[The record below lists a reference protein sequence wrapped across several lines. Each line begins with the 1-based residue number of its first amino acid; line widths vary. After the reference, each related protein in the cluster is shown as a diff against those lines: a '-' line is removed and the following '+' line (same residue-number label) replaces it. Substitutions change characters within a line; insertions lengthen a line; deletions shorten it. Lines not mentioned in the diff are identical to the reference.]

1 MALKKWKANFHLANS
16 VQKKQDYLFRCSVV
30 PGNFLLNDPKS
41 RVPFTFQPVFPENL
55 GKWTWIDPGFPNK
68 RRTKIGMPSMP
79 GMGRHE
85 IQLSQKISM
94 PGMPAMK
101 TKFVPRLPR
110 LSKCKIIRAQAT
122 LGAWRCLSVHPK
134 LRYTGHSN
142 FPCMPLKTFNSQSS
156 PF

>member
-1 MALKKWKANFHLANS
+1 MLHLLSNRF
-16 VQKKQDYLFRCSVV
+16 FRKIWVN
-30 PGNFLLNDPKS
+30 GNRLL
-41 RVPFTFQPVFPENL
+41 
-55 GKWTWIDPGFPNK
+55 IDPGFPNK

-101 TKFVPRLPR
+101 TKFVPRLSR
-110 LSKCKIIRAQAT
+110 LSKRKIIRAQAT
-122 LGAWRCLSVHPK
+122 LGARRCLSVHPK

-142 FPCMPLKTFNSQSS
+142 FRCMPLKTFNSQSS
-156 PF
+156 PLASVNKRRKIRHRKSRCMRQMN